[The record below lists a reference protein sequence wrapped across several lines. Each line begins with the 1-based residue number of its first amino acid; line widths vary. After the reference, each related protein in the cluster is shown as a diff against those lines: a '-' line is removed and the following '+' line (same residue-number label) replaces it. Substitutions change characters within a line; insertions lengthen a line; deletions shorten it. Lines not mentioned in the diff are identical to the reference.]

1 LAPNDWVSAIMR
13 EHAVRIP
20 RSGRPSKPQIAPVA
34 GSWAVPFCR
43 RFFLLI
49 MPLTLMRF
57 LFSGILLAL
66 MSGCAVVAVADLA
79 VTSVVTVAKV
89 GVKTVGAAVDAVI
102 PDKKSD
108 SGKSK
113 GK

>member
-1 LAPNDWVSAIMR
+1 MTPQQDLVSN
-13 EHAVRIP
+13 
-20 RSGRPSKPQIAPVA
+20 VA
-34 GSWAVPFCR
+34 QT
-43 RFFLLI
+43 
-49 MPLTLMRF
+49 MTRF
-57 LFSGILLAL
+57 LFPVIVMTL

-108 SGKSK
+108 SDKSK

>member
-1 LAPNDWVSAIMR
+1 MLGRAARAS
-13 EHAVRIP
+13 
-20 RSGRPSKPQIAPVA
+20 RSGRPLKQLAAA
-34 GSWAVPFCR
+34 GSRAVRFCR
-43 RFFLLI
+43 GFFLLT
-49 MPLTLMRF
+49 MALTLARF
-57 LFSGILLAL
+57 LLSGVLMAL

-108 SGKSK
+108 SDKSK